1 MEPPQWVINMRAAIW
16 FLTLFSVAVAL
27 ATAAQHPGGLV
38 SVFLTGYRVD
48 VSINLAILITVT
60 AFILLYVAIRGVSTL
75 LALPKIAKRWRLLQ
89 RERSTH
95 ESLLNALEQLL
106 TGRYVR
112 SIGAAT
118 KAVESANSL
127 KELSQDEVST
137 PKYLNQLIGLA
148 HLIGAESA
156 HELRDFKSRD
166 QHLQALLI
174 KFPATDASSGGE
186 IREASLLS
194 AARWS
199 LSDADPLSAL
209 GLLGEL
215 KGGAAR
221 RTLTLR
227 LKLKSDRLAKHQKA
241 ALETARLL
249 NKHGAFSQN
258 AASGLLKS
266 LCISSLDECNEP
278 EQLIQIWKM
287 FSLNERALPDVAVH
301 AGEKMVSLNG
311 SPQTALLWIS
321 PVWDLHIQKPGALST
336 QQIEK
341 LIQTLSS
348 ILKAL
353 GPDKTWLAKVDQARV
368 SRPTDPNLQFLSA
381 MACMHNG
388 LWGKAQQ
395 LMQEASRNLIKPSM
409 KKQAWLAL
417 AQLATQRGDEAEAL
431 SIWKKIALIA

>member
-1 MEPPQWVINMRAAIW
+1 MRAAIW
-16 FLTLFSVAVAL
+16 FLSLFGVAVAL
-27 ATAAQHPGGLV
+27 AIAAQHPGGLV

-48 VSINLAILITVT
+48 ISINLSILLIVSL
-60 AFILLYVAIRGVSTL
+60 FILLYVATRGISTL

-95 ESLLNALEQLL
+95 ESLLNALEQLM

-118 KAVESANSL
+118 QAVESANSL
-127 KELSQDEVST
+127 KELSQDEIST

-156 HELRDFKSRD
+156 HELRDFKNRD
-166 QHLQALLI
+166 QHLQALLA
-174 KFPATDASSGGE
+174 KFPATEAPGAGE

-199 LSDADPLSAL
+199 LSEADPLAAL
-209 GLLGEL
+209 GWLGEL
-215 KGGAAR
+215 KGGSAR
-221 RTLTLR
+221 RTLALR
-227 LKLKSDRLAKHQKA
+227 LKLKSDRRAKHQRA

-249 NKHGAFSQN
+249 NKHGAFSQI
-258 AASGLLKS
+258 AATGLLKS
-266 LCISSLDECNEP
+266 LCISSIEDCSEP
-278 EQLIQIWKM
+278 EQLIQIWRM
-287 FSLNERALPDVAVH
+287 FNQNERALPDVAVH

-311 SPQTALLWIS
+311 SPQTALTWIS
-321 PVWDLHIQKPGALST
+321 PVWDLYIQKPGTLSA

-348 ILKAL
+348 VLKAL
-353 GPDKTWLAKVDQARV
+353 GPDKNWLAKIDHARAA
-368 SRPTDPNLQFLSA
+368 RPADPNLQFLSA
-381 MACMHNG
+381 MVCMHNG

-395 LMQEASRNLIKPSM
+395 LMQEASNNLIKPSM

-417 AQLATQRGDEAEAL
+417 GQLATQRGDEAEAL
-431 SIWKKIALIA
+431 LIWKKIALIA